1 MSRFSR
7 GSGILLHPTSIP
19 SKYGIGDLGENL
31 IKFLELLKDNA
42 QKYWQILPIGPTGYG
57 DSPYQSLSSFA
68 GNPLLISIDDLIAQ
82 NLISSSNL
90 NEKFNTRYINFAKVK
105 KFKFKILKE
114 ASKNFDYSNPN
125 FQAFKKQK

>member
-19 SKYGIGDLGENL
+19 SEYGIGDLGENL

-105 KFKFKILKE
+105 KFKFNVIYSF
-114 ASKNFDYSNPN
+114 SKR
-125 FQAFKKQK
+125 FKHLL